1 MEKIKAFFENPFGD
15 TRITDNRLKNFT
27 EDHIQ
32 KMIAANTGTR
42 FTAYISAT
50 QTALA
55 VFVQTLV
62 GEESHLAARKS
73 RTENVAGI
81 LTQFKKLVR
90 TKEAVIRAAFESEPT
105 VITEFF
111 PKGMTEYS
119 RASVGNAGLL
129 MERLVGVITARAASL
144 PTGFV
149 TQFADIKTQFAAA
162 RTEQQDEKGHVTN
175 VRAISSA
182 ERTNL
187 CKQLYKN
194 LCNITALCVA
204 NPAEGIALFDESLLW
219 GRHGKKAVEPVVGE

>member
-1 MEKIKAFFENPFGD
+1 MEKISAFFENPFED
-15 TRITDNRLKNFT
+15 NRITDNRLKNFT

-55 VFVQTLV
+55 AFVLTLV

-73 RTENVAGI
+73 RTQNVTDI
-81 LTQFKKLVR
+81 MNQFKKLVS
-90 TKEAVIRAAFESEPT
+90 TKEAVIRAAFEGQPA

-111 PKGMTEYS
+111 PGGLTEYS
-119 RASVGNAGLL
+119 HASVGTIGIL

-149 TQFADIKTQFAAA
+149 TPFNDIKTQFTAA
-162 RTEQQDEKGHVTN
+162 RSEQQDEKGHVTN

-187 CKQLYKN
+187 VKQLYKN
-194 LCNITALCVA
+194 LCNIMVLCVA
-204 NPAEGIALFDESLLW
+204 NPAEGDALFDESMLW
-219 GRHGKKAVEPVVGE
+219 GRRGKKSEEPAPAQ

>member
-1 MEKIKAFFENPFGD
+1 MHEVRKAKSG
-15 TRITDNRLKNFT
+15 RIARIEGQNHRGRINRTK
-27 EDHIQ
+27 
-32 KMIAANTGTR
+32 A
-42 FTAYISAT
+42 
-50 QTALA
+50 
-55 VFVQTLV
+55 
-62 GEESHLAARKS
+62 
-73 RTENVAGI
+73 
-81 LTQFKKLVR
+81 LVR
-90 TKEAVIRAAFESEPT
+90 TKEAAISAAFESQPA

-111 PKGMTEYS
+111 PNGMTEYS

-129 MERLVGVITARAASL
+129 MERLVGVISARAASL

-149 TQFADIKTQFAAA
+149 TLFNDIKTQFAAA